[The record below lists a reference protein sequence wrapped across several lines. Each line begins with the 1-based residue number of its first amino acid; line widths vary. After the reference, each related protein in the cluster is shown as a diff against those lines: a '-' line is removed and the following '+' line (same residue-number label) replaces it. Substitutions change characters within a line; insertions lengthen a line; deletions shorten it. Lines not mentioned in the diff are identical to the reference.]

1 MKTIYEKDYENS
13 YEIVYDLMS
22 FFAALIC
29 IDKVE
34 LLVILSAMIVLIPEQ
49 G

>member
-13 YEIVYDLMS
+13 NEIVYDLMP
-22 FFAALIC
+22 FFAALSC

-34 LLVILSAMIVLIPEQ
+34 LYLILSAMIVLIPEQ